1 VFGLPEL
8 FCLTLCSAYPNYGLT
23 KSGGRLMLSKPAPF
37 PHPGCIAYLAFTAQA
52 CRVLQHRLDAPDGP
66 AVLVSIPEQRCCH
79 PVPLASSSAAIGQ
92 QLASSS
98 AAIGQQLASSSAA
111 IGQQRA
117 TTRTVPLAELFPDRD
132 TALHGTLRK
141 ARQRRKLGL
150 AFPTSSPRA

>member
-8 FCLTLCSAYPNYGLT
+8 FCLTLCSAYPNYGPT
-23 KSGGRLMLSKPAPF
+23 KSGGRLMLSTPAPF

-79 PVPLASSSAAIGQ
+79 PVPATTAAP
-92 QLASSS
+92 
-98 AAIGQQLASSSAA
+98 
-111 IGQQRA
+111 

-132 TALHGTLRK
+132 TALHGSFRA

-150 AFPTSSPRA
+150 AFPTSSPRT

>member
-1 VFGLPEL
+1 
-8 FCLTLCSAYPNYGLT
+8 
-23 KSGGRLMLSKPAPF
+23 MLSKPAPF

-98 AAIGQQLASSSAA
+98 AAIGQQ
-111 IGQQRA
+111 RA